1 MNMITPIHSILNETR
16 ERSQKTS
23 WHRVLGPA
31 LTLFALAVLT
41 SGLFSQTASAQFSGM
56 IYYTFNHSDNVD
68 LQVDDLVIITDKDR
82 MLIQSSDAFSLM
94 NGTESSSILIRN
106 DKEDFVIGMDAER
119 SLVLAKTDLDMFM
132 KLTQQLRN
140 VRDSANAS
148 GSGGNAGAAGS
159 GTGSGSTSMAG
170 LTMEETGNTQKFH
183 GYKAKEMKVQFEKEG
198 DYMLFWYSE
207 DFSGNWS
214 MLSHLWATFGREI
227 FEDATP
233 VEWVMQR
240 EIFPLKVD
248 LFRGGNLLYSAEATE
263 ISRSKKHLDKL
274 TPNPSVRMLNFQQ
287 FVMDLMM
294 QQ

>member
-1 MNMITPIHSILNETR
+1 MITPIHSILNETR
-16 ERSQKTS
+16 ERSQKNS
-23 WHRVLGPA
+23 WHRVLRPA

-68 LQVDDLVIITDKDR
+68 LQIDDLVIITDKDR

-132 KLTQQLRN
+132 QLTQQLRN
-140 VRDSANAS
+140 VRDSANAD

-159 GTGSGSTSMAG
+159 GTESGSASMAG
-170 LTMEETGNTQKFH
+170 LTMEETGSTQKFH

-207 DFSGNWS
+207 DFSGNWA

-240 EIFPLKVD
+240 EIFPLKVE

-274 TPNPSVRMLNFQQ
+274 KPNPSVRMLNFQQ